1 LSSSAMNRVVFVL
14 ACSTCLAN
22 GRRLSSE
29 AQVLSEDP
37 VSELATMLLATNPGA
52 SIALRS
58 RSPTVEMMARKPVV
72 GGNWKCNPTSKND
85 LPALIENI
93 NACDTKDCDVYVCPS
108 PLHVDY
114 CIDKFTNGAMV
125 TPQNCNF
132 KGTGAYTGEMA
143 VDQMKDMGLTNVL
156 IGHSERRG
164 EFGIFPMDN
173 DDTLATKL
181 KYILEQGLSC
191 VYCIGEPLSIREEG
205 IDAVVA
211 EMDKQLTQI
220 YSLLDP
226 AKVVIAYEPVW
237 AIGTGVTASPEQA
250 QETHAGIRKL
260 IAEKASPEVAENIR
274 IQYGGSSNAAN
285 APDLSAQPDIDGFLV
300 GGASLKQE
308 FADIVAAI
316 AKAKK

>member
-1 LSSSAMNRVVFVL
+1 MNRVVFVL
-14 ACSTCLAN
+14 ACSTCIAN

-29 AQVLSEDP
+29 AQVLSEEP

-52 SIALRS
+52 SIALSS

-205 IDAVVA
+205 IDAVLA

-300 GGASLKQE
+300 GGASLKPE

>member
-1 LSSSAMNRVVFVL
+1 MNRVVFVL
-14 ACSTCLAN
+14 ACSTCIAN
-22 GRRLSSE
+22 GRRISSE
-29 AQVLSEDP
+29 AQVLSEEP
-37 VSELATMLLATNPGA
+37 VSELAAMLLATNPGA
-52 SIALRS
+52 SIALSS

-205 IDAVVA
+205 IDAVLA

-226 AKVVIAYEPVW
+226 AKVVFAYEPVW

-300 GGASLKQE
+300 GGASLKPE

>member
-1 LSSSAMNRVVFVL
+1 MNRVVFVL
-14 ACSTCLAN
+14 ACSTCIAN

-52 SIALRS
+52 SIALSS

-205 IDAVVA
+205 IDAVLA

-300 GGASLKQE
+300 GGASLKPE